1 MAAATRGG
9 GKVSLGGFVTMSEN
23 ANAGGRNSGIRQNCS
38 SEGNTAT
45 NSENESGTQAAQQC
59 AGPGCDMGI
68 ERRARG
74 RQRRFCSDLCQ
85 KRAYRNGIS
94 GQGKAGPFPTTGSV
108 HLNARTALYSKTAHF
123 RTNEIKGLQNSLA
136 RRSEG
141 IIGPRKVIRAEV
153 FAGRKW
159 EQVVSSSGVV
169 SYVSRISKRALVEG
183 GAP

>member
-1 MAAATRGG
+1 
-9 GKVSLGGFVTMSEN
+9 VS
-23 ANAGGRNSGIRQNCS
+23 NSNKNIS
-38 SEGNTAT
+38 
-45 NSENESGTQAAQQC
+45 TQEAQC
-59 AGPGCDMGI
+59 AGPGCDKSV

-85 KRAYRNGIS
+85 KRAYRNGIF
-94 GQGKAGPFPTTGSV
+94 GQGTADPFPTLGSD

-123 RTNEIKGLQNSLA
+123 RTNEIKGLQNPPA

-141 IIGPRKVIRAEV
+141 IIGPRNVIRAEV
-153 FAGRKW
+153 FAGRGW

-183 GAP
+183 GAQ